1 MKVYHLGS
9 KKIYEVV
16 GTVVIDGITNFVLAN
31 SDNLFM
37 TSPICNFKK
46 FNQEEYRRRYEQEH
60 RKEYMVNI

>member
-31 SDNLFM
+31 SDNLFI

-46 FNQEEYRRRYEQEH
+46 FNQEEYRRRYE
-60 RKEYMVNI
+60 